1 MTTYTNSIAGY
12 IMQAYDELPQRLREL
27 VRENVE
33 LKLDPALFIIALED
47 GMSEDEII
55 NLTKN
60 GRGWWMT

>member
-55 NLTKN
+55 DLTKN

>member
-55 NLTKN
+55 DLTKN
-60 GRGWWMT
+60 GRGWWMK